1 MKKIF
6 TCIIC
11 PNGCEIEVELDKDK
25 IVNIE
30 GATCKKGKEYVNQE
44 LTNPKRNIS
53 SSVKVING
61 DLDIVSVRLNGS
73 IPKDKIFEVMDEIK
87 NITVDAPV
95 KIGDIITISP
105 DDFEKPKYP
114 EVAKVKDD
122 AIIVEPYLTNKY
134 IY

>member
-25 IVNIE
+25 IINIE

-44 LTNPKRNIS
+44 LINPQRNIS
-53 SSVKVING
+53 SSVKVVNG
-61 DLDIVSVRLNGS
+61 DLDIVSVRLNNT

-87 NITVDAPV
+87 KIQVKAPV
-95 KIGDIITISP
+95 KMGDIIEHNILDLNVDLIATKNI
-105 DDFEKPKYP
+105 DL
-114 EVAKVKDD
+114 
-122 AIIVEPYLTNKY
+122 I
-134 IY
+134 